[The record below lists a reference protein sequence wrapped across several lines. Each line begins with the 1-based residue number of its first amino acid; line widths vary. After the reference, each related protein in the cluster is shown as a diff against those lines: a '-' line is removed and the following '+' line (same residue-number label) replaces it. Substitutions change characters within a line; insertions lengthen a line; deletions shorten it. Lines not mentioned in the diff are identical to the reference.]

1 MQPFSRRSLLRAGAG
16 AAMGAFVSR
25 WMLRDALGAAPPQPA
40 RAKAMILLW
49 MNGGPSHVDTW
60 DPKPGTP
67 VGGPFKAIKTKN
79 PTLEICEH
87 LPQLAAIGD
96 KLSVVRGMTSKEG
109 NHQRAQYLLH
119 TGYAPNPTV
128 AHPSLGAWTSRK
140 LGAPAGGLP
149 SFVSLG
155 GPSHGGGFFGPQH
168 GPFVIAKAG
177 AIPPNVAYGP
187 GANEERFDRRRAL
200 LDGMEQRFDEET
212 GDAMV
217 AGRRAVYDKAV
228 GMMKSLDVEAF
239 ELSDEPES
247 VRAAF
252 GDTDF
257 GRACLVASRLVSKG
271 VRFVEVVLD
280 GWDTHQDNFERTKKL
295 MATLDPAMSALIKD
309 LEVRGLLKQTL
320 VAWMGDFGRTPRI
333 NANDGRDHHPSAWS
347 AVLAGGGSRPGV
359 VLGDTGPDGDKVVKD
374 AISVPNLMATFAT
387 LLGMDP
393 GETVL
398 SPIGRP
404 IALTDGGS
412 AVARLVS

>member
-1 MQPFSRRSLLRAGAG
+1 
-16 AAMGAFVSR
+16 MGAFVSR
-25 WMLRDALGAAPPQPA
+25 WMLRDALGAASPQPT

-79 PTLEICEH
+79 PKLEICEH

-128 AHPSLGAWTSRK
+128 VHPSLGAWTSRK

-155 GPSHGGGFFGPQH
+155 GPSHGAGFFGPQH
-168 GPFVIAKAG
+168 GPFVVPKAG

-200 LDGMEQRFDEET
+200 LESMEQHFDDET

-239 ELSDEPES
+239 DVSDEPES

-295 MATLDPAMSALIKD
+295 MATLDLAMSGLIED

-320 VAWMGDFGRTPRI
+320 VVWMGDFGRTPRI
-333 NANDGRDHHPSAWS
+333 NANDGRDHHPAAWS
-347 AVLAGGGSRPGV
+347 AVLAGGGSRSGI

-374 AISVPNLMATFAT
+374 PVSVPNLMATFAT

-398 SPIGRP
+398 SPTGRP

-412 AVARLVS
+412 AVAQLVI